1 MLSVLT
7 PLTARWLFS
16 RMVISKSKGT
26 IHLALVHLLWVQL
39 PVITNGNL
47 PPRHCWSVLS
57 IQQSLAVPLPSQ
69 SSAHRHPQGG
79 GAFLLIH
86 HDAEQPDSILLVLLG
101 SSTAVQ
107 KPFGV
112 SRDGRTFTNGS
123 GETSRVDYAKRYN
136 PSIGRRFRGY
146 TDPQGN
152 YHDID

>member
-1 MLSVLT
+1 M
-7 PLTARWLFS
+7 
-16 RMVISKSKGT
+16 
-26 IHLALVHLLWVQL
+26 
-39 PVITNGNL
+39 
-47 PPRHCWSVLS
+47 
-57 IQQSLAVPLPSQ
+57 
-69 SSAHRHPQGG
+69 
-79 GAFLLIH
+79 LIH